1 MRNYRE
7 VAEAVLE
14 RRDAYEKKRKHTRR
28 IVIRTAAGTGGLCLA
43 TLLGLWIYGEGS
55 LSPDSAGMSPSGSE
69 TYYAL
74 SDSGASNADDS
85 KGLPATGSA
94 ADGSGNPA
102 VSSENVGDGTA
113 ISSENAGGD
122 GTAVSSD
129 GNGTAA
135 PGAGAD
141 GNAPANSGNSN
152 GAQQLPPGQE
162 SVSADGGLLPVSYS
176 SLDLPQGQIS
186 PVILTQFS
194 AGSQSTADVLPFSED
209 MLSESSAI
217 LEGRITDMYLK
228 RYTYD
233 TYNDKFGPREL
244 YHNQSSSVVYELTV
258 DRVWHGDESLSGASV
273 LIEDDTYL
281 MDSYFSLKVGRSY
294 VIPVCD
300 LDSEKAIWEEYAG
313 GDLTR
318 DGRYTTLY
326 PHHPQIEVTSDGD
339 YIVTTEWGTLCPD
352 SARDIDLD
360 VPENT
365 LVEYHP
371 ENEAGKDGLI
381 TTEWR
386 TLMISAY
393 DAIFYYD
400 KMKLVSADEFFIQLD
415 RLLDKYLSP

>member
-43 TLLGLWIYGEGS
+43 ALLGLWIYGEGP

-69 TYYAL
+69 AYYAL
-74 SDSGASNADDS
+74 SDSGASNADGS
-85 KGLPATGSA
+85 KGLPATGST

-113 ISSENAGGD
+113 
-122 GTAVSSD
+122 VSSD
-129 GNGTAA
+129 SNGSGTAA

-162 SVSADGGLLPVSYS
+162 NASADGGLLPVSYS
-176 SLDLPQGQIS
+176 SLNLPQGQIS
-186 PVILTQFS
+186 PDILTQFS
-194 AGSQSTADVLPFSED
+194 AGSQSIADVLPFSED

-258 DRVWHGDESLSGASV
+258 DRVWYGDESLSGTSV

-281 MDSYFSLKVGRSY
+281 MDTYFSLKIGRSY
-294 VIPVCD
+294 VIPVSD

-371 ENEAGKDGLI
+371 ENETGKDGLI

>member
-43 TLLGLWIYGEGS
+43 ALLGLWIYGEGP

-69 TYYAL
+69 AYYAL
-74 SDSGASNADDS
+74 SDSGASNADGS
-85 KGLPATGSA
+85 KGLPATGST

-113 ISSENAGGD
+113 
-122 GTAVSSD
+122 VSSD
-129 GNGTAA
+129 SNGSGTAA

-162 SVSADGGLLPVSYS
+162 NASADGGLLPVSYS
-176 SLDLPQGQIS
+176 SLNLPQGQIS
-186 PVILTQFS
+186 PDILTQFS
-194 AGSQSTADVLPFSED
+194 AGSQSIADVLPFSED

-258 DRVWHGDESLSGASV
+258 DRVLYGDESLSGTSV

-281 MDSYFSLKVGRSY
+281 MDTYFSLKVGRSY
-294 VIPVCD
+294 VIPVSD

>member
-113 ISSENAGGD
+113 
-122 GTAVSSD
+122 
-129 GNGTAA
+129 
-135 PGAGAD
+135 
-141 GNAPANSGNSN
+141 NSGNSN

-176 SLDLPQGQIS
+176 SLNLPQGQIS
-186 PVILTQFS
+186 PDILTQFS

>member
-1 MRNYRE
+1 M
-7 VAEAVLE
+7 E

-176 SLDLPQGQIS
+176 SLDLP
-186 PVILTQFS
+186 
-194 AGSQSTADVLPFSED
+194 
-209 MLSESSAI
+209 
-217 LEGRITDMYLK
+217 
-228 RYTYD
+228 
-233 TYNDKFGPREL
+233 
-244 YHNQSSSVVYELTV
+244 
-258 DRVWHGDESLSGASV
+258 
-273 LIEDDTYL
+273 
-281 MDSYFSLKVGRSY
+281 
-294 VIPVCD
+294 
-300 LDSEKAIWEEYAG
+300 
-313 GDLTR
+313 
-318 DGRYTTLY
+318 
-326 PHHPQIEVTSDGD
+326 
-339 YIVTTEWGTLCPD
+339 
-352 SARDIDLD
+352 
-360 VPENT
+360 
-365 LVEYHP
+365 
-371 ENEAGKDGLI
+371 
-381 TTEWR
+381 
-386 TLMISAY
+386 
-393 DAIFYYD
+393 
-400 KMKLVSADEFFIQLD
+400 
-415 RLLDKYLSP
+415 